1 MAGMDIINYYADLG
15 IEDENADEA
24 TIKKAY
30 RKLVLK
36 WHPDKHPENR
46 DEAETQIR
54 KINNAYEVLSNPTKR
69 STYDDQRRAVK
80 RKKQGFGPPPPSGAP
95 RMRIPKEFMM
105 MPIGFPDRFVR
116 YNGRRLFVQRRKDDP
131 DVEFKAFF
139 EDTKWSLWWLP
150 EVNNMCRVRALGS
163 KAAGEKMGVAAGLCG
178 GLNLS
183 FFIDPASPTDSEVGL
198 EDARKGEKVDK
209 VNFVAVTSPAY
220 EGAFRFEA
228 AYRRGFYLT
237 FLPPNHLRVAP
248 YGEEDDRGIADFAL
262 VDFGVMFKF
271 IEMEEVLQPAVAA
284 YKGGVKLEQLR
295 KDPNILLYFSNILQ
309 KPVWDNED
317 FIIYFEG
324 HWETWEFNKDTQSV
338 RLRTKEEK
346 LAQMLA
352 TVKDIDGVSAVVA
365 GAKDELTKLPLL
377 AAARA
382 LVVLAASTHD
392 GEGLDVTKTINRIA
406 AQKKLLSNLRSI
418 LATATNGG
426 EVVLPLNDLLD
437 MADLAGA
444 VGGTGAAS
452 DLVHTRQAAQQAVA
466 DIVFRQL
473 ADGKSQLDVALLGR
487 VLRLPGAGEV
497 DSTLA
502 SMCQP
507 LVASVGLEQALE
519 FVRRAGSSSCV
530 EVANTYATSAL
541 LMMDTKQPEPSAEE
555 QLEILRTIAS
565 AGAALE
571 DISGRLARLAPVSQA
586 DVLVDVVLAIAERG
600 FSSDAL
606 ATATQV
612 LATKLGST
620 QLQPTRLL
628 DLAVASTKSTSL
640 APVIGAVARAVG
652 ASATMWPVSDLVR
665 LLLAMAKAKKALNTE
680 DKAYLLKQAAEALK
694 SELGSLPAADVIK
707 LVLATAGDGCSELL
721 EAAAEEAVDRRI
733 SVFPPAQLLMLSQG
747 LVTGLGSKH
756 GLVAKLVDFWS
767 ETLKEWTKGAGGAW
781 DSDDEVTKQRRELEK
796 KSRLSADQVVQLAK
810 VMAVGSKSLT
820 EAIGGNL
827 VARAKEL
834 TENGRKA
841 VDAQIVDGALA
852 TYSRKDRLK
861 RAVAAAAG
869 SNSRSRSRRPTTWQT
884 GAVRALLCS
893 HRDGEV
899 AAEVVIAVEI
909 VIEGR
914 PDDAFQPTATPHSM
928 ECSEMSALEVLKLKP
943 TAGKYDFKDKIADL
957 QAMICPLK
965 NALSDQRLKAK
976 ALEEALAA
984 AEQDVNARLCSS
996 KNELKEAAAQLASV
1010 QKEAAGREALLAT
1023 QLSEES
1029 NRVLRLGQDIEK
1041 ARASASAQAE
1051 EAAAARRRCEDMSD
1065 RHRRQ
1070 MEEVATTLR
1079 RQVDEAMQAKE
1090 QLVEAHRRKE
1100 AALLADYNKAKDALQ
1115 HEHQHRLKELEEALQ
1130 SKDSEAAKALQ
1141 QLEEV
1146 IHAKDVQLQE
1156 QEQQAKDCLANA
1168 KDHHAAVIAD
1178 MQRLQKEKEE
1188 ELHNAIESLKEAH
1201 RSALDR
1207 REATFKSK
1215 EAELNELVEHLTATH
1230 QLQMSEKE
1238 QDHKLKE
1245 DAAEATLCAL
1255 KQELAD
1261 KEHHT
1266 RQRIETLMTSH
1277 EDSERSFRKQEK
1289 QMKEA
1294 LREAKTKH
1302 EALMEEKETSFR
1314 QATDVLQQQLRA
1326 KEMTLHETLQSL
1338 QFLRDSTSEQLQWER
1353 HRTESELARMRD
1365 QLQELRKM
1373 LQHAETERD
1382 LQTER
1387 ASEHQAAL
1395 QEEIAQSKIK
1405 VSTLREE
1412 LASLRAVAS
1421 AKELECEK
1429 FHQERDA
1436 LQVEFRSYKEHHGT
1450 SNQQQ
1455 MEAITELRL
1464 TVDKLSKQVE
1474 CTKAEL
1480 HNQQGNLSRHQGYI
1494 QSLESQLACAECTRR
1509 ELHNVIQELKGNI
1522 RVFCRVRPQTGNQQ
1536 AATQHLQI
1544 AENKLNLDYMNE
1556 LHGFSFD
1563 RVFSESSSQEAIFE
1577 EVGGLVQSALDGFK
1591 VSIFAYGQTGSGK
1604 TYTMQGSSEPGA
1616 LGLIPRSVQ
1625 QILKAS
1631 EAMRASGWAWTLK
1644 VSFLEVYNEVLRD
1657 LLGSDGSQLVHVI
1670 KHDDAW
1676 GTCVTNLTLMEVS
1689 HMEQISKLME
1699 TAARARSV
1707 GATEMNASSSR
1718 SHSIFALY
1726 LHGINR
1732 EQHSELHGALHLVDL
1747 AGSERLDKSGST
1759 GDRLKETQNINRS
1772 LSSLA
1777 DVFLAKAEGRS
1788 HIPFRNSKLIHDSN
1802 KSVTFQDFAMVMFW
1816 QSFSPSQ
1823 GKTLMLVTVSPEA
1836 DHSHE
1841 TLCQPVY
1848 NRWQAEAPLA
1858 IADKRKCGRH
1868 ENIFKVRDLVEARK
1882 MSSGELGFPLRPL
1895 LAGRSKNEKEP
1906 EWDPT
1911 FEPLM
1916 KVLLGKK
1923 GIKTKTASEV
1933 GRKKVDYFRG
1943 KDFKKFLLE
1952 SEGILTKKCPKALEE
1967 ALDGQVPQ
1975 TDQDVVRLGQELID
1989 RKFCYKA
1996 MYKPLNPTS
2005 KSDDGAE
2012 KKPKK
2017 WPDRLGRTPNQTFD
2031 SEGFYV
2037 ITYEGGSGL
2046 QHFLLGLIIAG
2057 VLLAC
2062 MFPVWPMWA
2071 KVGVWYLSVIFLT
2084 LYFGV
2089 LILRM
2094 LIFTMFWIVGF
2105 DFWIFPNLN
2114 DEYCGFL
2121 DSFQPLYSWE
2131 KRKDDAL
2138 MLLVRFGSLG
2148 IAAVAIQQIAE
2159 TTSFE
2164 DVQDLVTSSYADV
2177 LAWGVDKLTALPGSE
2192 KQALP
2197 SVEELQKEK
2206 DMEENETNVTA
2217 DLADED
2223 DDKDDDAAQGSGAPQ
2238 EQVHEEEAAK
2248 EETQDD
2254 SS

>member
-1 MAGMDIINYYADLG
+1 MAGTDIINYYADLG
-15 IEDENADEA
+15 IDDENADEA

-116 YNGRRLFVQRRKDDP
+116 YNGRRLFVHSRKDDP

-284 YKGGVKLEQLR
+284 YKGWVKLEQLR

-507 LVASVGLEQALE
+507 LVANVGLEQALE
-519 FVRRAGSSSCV
+519 FVRHAGSSSCV

-652 ASATMWPVSDLVR
+652 ASATTWPVSDLVR

-841 VDAQIVDGALA
+841 VDAQIADGALA

-869 SNSRSRSRRPTTWQT
+869 SNSRSRSRR
-884 GAVRALLCS
+884 RS
-893 HRDGEV
+893 RSNSRDRG
-899 AAEVVIAVEI
+899 
-909 VIEGR
+909 
-914 PDDAFQPTATPHSM
+914 
-928 ECSEMSALEVLKLKP
+928 
-943 TAGKYDFKDKIADL
+943 
-957 QAMICPLK
+957 
-965 NALSDQRLKAK
+965 
-976 ALEEALAA
+976 
-984 AEQDVNARLCSS
+984 
-996 KNELKEAAAQLASV
+996 
-1010 QKEAAGREALLAT
+1010 
-1023 QLSEES
+1023 
-1029 NRVLRLGQDIEK
+1029 
-1041 ARASASAQAE
+1041 
-1051 EAAAARRRCEDMSD
+1051 RRRRGRSRSRD
-1065 RHRRQ
+1065 RGRDR
-1070 MEEVATTLR
+1070 
-1079 RQVDEAMQAKE
+1079 
-1090 QLVEAHRRKE
+1090 
-1100 AALLADYNKAKDALQ
+1100 
-1115 HEHQHRLKELEEALQ
+1115 
-1130 SKDSEAAKALQ
+1130 
-1141 QLEEV
+1141 
-1146 IHAKDVQLQE
+1146 
-1156 QEQQAKDCLANA
+1156 
-1168 KDHHAAVIAD
+1168 
-1178 MQRLQKEKEE
+1178 
-1188 ELHNAIESLKEAH
+1188 
-1201 RSALDR
+1201 DR
-1207 REATFKSK
+1207 R
-1215 EAELNELVEHLTATH
+1215 
-1230 QLQMSEKE
+1230 
-1238 QDHKLKE
+1238 
-1245 DAAEATLCAL
+1245 
-1255 KQELAD
+1255 
-1261 KEHHT
+1261 
-1266 RQRIETLMTSH
+1266 
-1277 EDSERSFRKQEK
+1277 
-1289 QMKEA
+1289 
-1294 LREAKTKH
+1294 
-1302 EALMEEKETSFR
+1302 
-1314 QATDVLQQQLRA
+1314 
-1326 KEMTLHETLQSL
+1326 
-1338 QFLRDSTSEQLQWER
+1338 
-1353 HRTESELARMRD
+1353 
-1365 QLQELRKM
+1365 
-1373 LQHAETERD
+1373 
-1382 LQTER
+1382 
-1387 ASEHQAAL
+1387 
-1395 QEEIAQSKIK
+1395 
-1405 VSTLREE
+1405 
-1412 LASLRAVAS
+1412 
-1421 AKELECEK
+1421 
-1429 FHQERDA
+1429 
-1436 LQVEFRSYKEHHGT
+1436 
-1450 SNQQQ
+1450 
-1455 MEAITELRL
+1455 
-1464 TVDKLSKQVE
+1464 
-1474 CTKAEL
+1474 
-1480 HNQQGNLSRHQGYI
+1480 
-1494 QSLESQLACAECTRR
+1494 
-1509 ELHNVIQELKGNI
+1509 
-1522 RVFCRVRPQTGNQQ
+1522 
-1536 AATQHLQI
+1536 
-1544 AENKLNLDYMNE
+1544 
-1556 LHGFSFD
+1556 
-1563 RVFSESSSQEAIFE
+1563 
-1577 EVGGLVQSALDGFK
+1577 
-1591 VSIFAYGQTGSGK
+1591 
-1604 TYTMQGSSEPGA
+1604 
-1616 LGLIPRSVQ
+1616 
-1625 QILKAS
+1625 
-1631 EAMRASGWAWTLK
+1631 
-1644 VSFLEVYNEVLRD
+1644 
-1657 LLGSDGSQLVHVI
+1657 
-1670 KHDDAW
+1670 
-1676 GTCVTNLTLMEVS
+1676 
-1689 HMEQISKLME
+1689 
-1699 TAARARSV
+1699 
-1707 GATEMNASSSR
+1707 
-1718 SHSIFALY
+1718 
-1726 LHGINR
+1726 
-1732 EQHSELHGALHLVDL
+1732 
-1747 AGSERLDKSGST
+1747 
-1759 GDRLKETQNINRS
+1759 
-1772 LSSLA
+1772 
-1777 DVFLAKAEGRS
+1777 
-1788 HIPFRNSKLIHDSN
+1788 
-1802 KSVTFQDFAMVMFW
+1802 
-1816 QSFSPSQ
+1816 
-1823 GKTLMLVTVSPEA
+1823 
-1836 DHSHE
+1836 
-1841 TLCQPVY
+1841 
-1848 NRWQAEAPLA
+1848 
-1858 IADKRKCGRH
+1858 
-1868 ENIFKVRDLVEARK
+1868 
-1882 MSSGELGFPLRPL
+1882 
-1895 LAGRSKNEKEP
+1895 
-1906 EWDPT
+1906 
-1911 FEPLM
+1911 
-1916 KVLLGKK
+1916 
-1923 GIKTKTASEV
+1923 
-1933 GRKKVDYFRG
+1933 
-1943 KDFKKFLLE
+1943 
-1952 SEGILTKKCPKALEE
+1952 
-1967 ALDGQVPQ
+1967 
-1975 TDQDVVRLGQELID
+1975 
-1989 RKFCYKA
+1989 
-1996 MYKPLNPTS
+1996 
-2005 KSDDGAE
+2005 
-2012 KKPKK
+2012 
-2017 WPDRLGRTPNQTFD
+2017 
-2031 SEGFYV
+2031 
-2037 ITYEGGSGL
+2037 
-2046 QHFLLGLIIAG
+2046 
-2057 VLLAC
+2057 
-2062 MFPVWPMWA
+2062 
-2071 KVGVWYLSVIFLT
+2071 
-2084 LYFGV
+2084 
-2089 LILRM
+2089 
-2094 LIFTMFWIVGF
+2094 
-2105 DFWIFPNLN
+2105 
-2114 DEYCGFL
+2114 
-2121 DSFQPLYSWE
+2121 
-2131 KRKDDAL
+2131 
-2138 MLLVRFGSLG
+2138 
-2148 IAAVAIQQIAE
+2148 
-2159 TTSFE
+2159 
-2164 DVQDLVTSSYADV
+2164 
-2177 LAWGVDKLTALPGSE
+2177 
-2192 KQALP
+2192 
-2197 SVEELQKEK
+2197 
-2206 DMEENETNVTA
+2206 
-2217 DLADED
+2217 
-2223 DDKDDDAAQGSGAPQ
+2223 
-2238 EQVHEEEAAK
+2238 
-2248 EETQDD
+2248 
-2254 SS
+2254 